1 MDFFEQLGETITTK
15 GQAAVEKVKMLK
27 EIAEL
32 KSRISVCEDV
42 IRKNYLEIGQKVY
55 EQRKEAMILDE
66 ETFEK
71 QFRSIENAK
80 KAREELKEKMEE
92 VKNTCKA
99 GK

>member
-1 MDFFEQLGETITTK
+1 MEFMDFFEQLGETVTAK
-15 GQAAVEKVKMLK
+15 GQAAVEKVKEFK

-55 EQRKEAMILDE
+55 EQRKNAMILDE

-80 KAREELKEKMEE
+80 KAKDELKEKIEGI
-92 VKNTCKA
+92 KNSA
-99 GK
+99 S